1 MQLKKLINSNIII
14 IQLEWEVLDFRQT
27 FGKNQKRD
35 NGWSYL

>member
-1 MQLKKLINSNIII
+1 MQLKKLINSSIII
-14 IQLEWEVLDFRQT
+14 IPVRMEVLDFQEN